1 MKILVILGFITVFHQ
16 ATAQKNENIGNI
28 SYESECMGV
37 ELDGSVT
44 LKAWGNGRNYL
55 DASEQAKKN
64 AVRDVVF
71 VGIKKG
77 SSECNSFPL
86 LKNQSAKFDNE
97 DYFNVFFADGGKYSQ
112 FVSMK
117 DERVMEKVKRD
128 KKKNGETRTHGL
140 VVRVNRS
147 ALKQELTKDGI
158 IK

>member
-1 MKILVILGFITVFHQ
+1 MKVSILISSFFIFILSY
-16 ATAQKNENIGNI
+16 AQKNENIGNI
-28 SYESECMGV
+28 SFESECMGV

-77 SSECNSFPL
+77 SSECNSLPL

-97 DYFNVFFADGGKYSQ
+97 DYFNVFFADGGKYSH
-112 FVSMK
+112 FVSLK
-117 DERVMEKVKRD
+117 DERVMDKVKRD

>member
-16 ATAQKNENIGNI
+16 AIAQKNENIGNI

-44 LKAWGNGRNYL
+44 LKAWGNGRNYS

-112 FVSMK
+112 FVSLK
-117 DERVMEKVKRD
+117 DERVLEKVKRD

>member
-16 ATAQKNENIGNI
+16 AAAQKNENIGNI

>member
-1 MKILVILGFITVFHQ
+1 MKILVILGFITVFYP
-16 ATAQKNENIGNI
+16 ALAQKNENIGNI
-28 SYESECMGV
+28 SFESECMGV

-55 DASEQAKKN
+55 DACEQAKKN
-64 AVRDVVF
+64 AVRDVIF

-77 SSECNSFPL
+77 STECNSLPL

-112 FVSMK
+112 FVSLK
-117 DERVMEKVKRD
+117 DERVLDKVKRD